1 MNTAPRRSDAID
13 DLGPIRDLVRDVS
26 GLDFPENRQLALRRA
41 TERAG
46 EVRGLTAGELADVLA
61 RPENANDLQEFVASL
76 TVGETHFFRNQPQL
90 DAVRATVLPQ
100 LIDARREQRR
110 LRIWS
115 AGCATGEEPYSL
127 AMMLDELLPAGET
140 WDTLI
145 LATDINRRALDRAR
159 AGVFGDWSFRQVP
172 AAVTTRYFTKV
183 DREYHLSPH
192 IRQMVTFD
200 YLNLAEEVYRSA
212 WAHVGEMDLIFCRN
226 VLIYFPDAISRT
238 VVTRLE
244 RCLAPGGWFVTGHA
258 ESPMPI
264 FRERFA
270 TREFPMTVL
279 YTKRSEAVATPPADS
294 TASVRAWAPSH
305 AASVDMPS
313 AFVQGEDGTDV
324 AASAEDI
331 RSHANEVAVL
341 RRAAMDLASAVR
353 FEDAEHLIRQ
363 AIAREPLCAPG
374 HYLHGV
380 ILTEMARHE
389 EAFEALRRAT
399 YLQADFPL
407 AHYSLGLS
415 YASAGNVARAR
426 REMERVRELLDGLP
440 NDQEV
445 ESGDGLTVAGLRD
458 LAHLQRHLFG
468 RSERV

>member
-1 MNTAPRRSDAID
+1 MNTASRPSNSVD
-13 DLGPIRDLVRDVS
+13 DLGPIRDLVRDFS
-26 GLDFPENRQLALRRA
+26 GLDFPENRQLALRRV

-46 EVRGLTAGELADVLA
+46 EVRGLTVGDLAHVLS
-61 RPENANDLQEFVASL
+61 RPENAHDLEEFVASL

-100 LIDARREQRR
+100 LIDARRKQRR

-127 AMMLDELLPAGET
+127 AIMLDELLPAGET

-145 LATDINRRALDRAR
+145 LATDINRVALDRAR
-159 AGVFGDWSFRQVP
+159 AGVYGTWSFRQVP
-172 AAVTTRYFTKV
+172 AAVIGRYFTQV

-192 IRQMVTFD
+192 IRQMVTFE
-200 YLNLAEEVYRSA
+200 YLNLAEAIYRSPSA
-212 WAHVGEMDLIFCRN
+212 LVGEMDLIFCRN
-226 VLIYFPDAISRT
+226 VLIYFPDTIARA
-238 VVTRLE
+238 VVNRLE
-244 RCLAPGGWFVTGHA
+244 GCLAPGGWFVTGHA

-270 TREFPMTVL
+270 TRDFPMSVL
-279 YTKRSEAVATPPADS
+279 YTKRSEPAVVTPPAHSPTGRGD
-294 TASVRAWAPSH
+294 ASVRGSAPSRD
-305 AASVDMPS
+305 ASVDVPPTRDG
-313 AFVQGEDGTDV
+313 GEDGTYIAHPAEDV
-324 AASAEDI
+324 AA
-331 RSHANEVAVL
+331 L

-353 FEDAEHLIRQ
+353 LEDAEHLICQ

-380 ILTEMARHE
+380 ILTEMARTE
-389 EAFEALRRAT
+389 DAFEALRRAT

-415 YASAGNVARAR
+415 YASAGNSARAR

-440 NDQEV
+440 NDREV
-445 ESGDGLTVAGLRD
+445 ESGDGLTVAGLRELAD
-458 LAHLQRHLFG
+458 LQLHLSR
-468 RSERV
+468 RDEPV